1 MKPNCKLLLFRNTL
15 RKYSIRNKFEFEET
29 QNKINMK
36 KIHFDLLCLNISF
49 NIEYLLMYIF
59 LDTEEKLFFS
69 IIIKK
74 KDQVLLMKFIKLK
87 F

>member
-36 KIHFDLLCLNISF
+36 KIHFDLLCLNISL

-59 LDTEEKLFFS
+59 LDTDEKLFFLKMNNN
-69 IIIKK
+69 KK
-74 KDQVLLMKFIKLK
+74 KTKSCL
-87 F
+87 